1 MRLSARHGLALR
13 ISFFALMLLS
23 VFAADIDPAQRTA
36 RLEHDIAAAVDHGHS
51 HAGGAGDNLDR
62 ITPLALMRYCIRQT
76 RVSLEA
82 CSRPTSTWLHYRWP
96 VKSMLCDF

>member
-1 MRLSARHGLALR
+1 MAIH
-13 ISFFALMLLS
+13 M
-23 VFAADIDPAQRTA
+23 PAVRAT
-36 RLEHDIAAAVDHGHS
+36 IWT
-51 HAGGAGDNLDR
+51 R
-62 ITPLALMRYCIRQT
+62 ITPLALMRYCIRQM

>member
-1 MRLSARHGLALR
+1 MTSQQRWIMAIHMR
-13 ISFFALMLLS
+13 
-23 VFAADIDPAQRTA
+23 
-36 RLEHDIAAAVDHGHS
+36 AV
-51 HAGGAGDNLDR
+51 GATIWTR
-62 ITPLALMRYCIRQT
+62 ITPLALTRYCIRQT